1 MHVKPDIAPG
11 GLANLQN
18 GVTVKPDI
26 VEGLKWFWACFNRLS
41 RRWQK
46 YRETGHS
53 WAMAP
58 KIGADLFPGNYEQFE
73 VVV

>member
-1 MHVKPDIAPG
+1 MHVKPDIVPG
-11 GLANLQN
+11 GLANVQA

-26 VEGLKWFWACFNRLS
+26 VEGLKLIWIDSARLS
-41 RRWQK
+41 RRRSN

-53 WAMAP
+53 WAMTP
-58 KIGADLFPGNYEQFE
+58 EIGSDLFPGNYEQFE